1 MYKNILV
8 TGGTGYI
15 GSHTAVELI
24 NAGYTPIIVD
34 NLSNSKADVV
44 DRIEI
49 GAEGE
54 QWVVLE
60 VYDKNSDTAEYI
72 NIKVEEGYKVV
83 DNY

>member
-1 MYKNILV
+1 MTTLLTLRKILA
-8 TGGTGYI
+8 TLIAILSLGSATIIGT
-15 GSHTAVELI
+15 STNELDLQ
-24 NAGYTPIIVD
+24 Y
-34 NLSNSKADVV
+34 VV

-60 VYDKNSDTAEYI
+60 VYDKTSDTAEYI

>member
-1 MYKNILV
+1 MEMLSTLKKILA
-8 TGGTGYI
+8 TLI
-15 GSHTAVELI
+15 AILSLGSATIIETPTNELDLQ
-24 NAGYTPIIVD
+24 Y
-34 NLSNSKADVV
+34 VV

>member
-1 MYKNILV
+1 MEILS
-8 TGGTGYI
+8 TLKKILATLI
-15 GSHTAVELI
+15 AILSLGSATITETSTNKLDLQ
-24 NAGYTPIIVD
+24 Y
-34 NLSNSKADVV
+34 VV

>member
-1 MYKNILV
+1 MTILLTLRKILATLIAV
-8 TGGTGYI
+8 LSLSSATIIGT
-15 GSHTAVELI
+15 STNELDLQ
-24 NAGYTPIIVD
+24 Y
-34 NLSNSKADVV
+34 VV

>member
-1 MYKNILV
+1 MAIFLTLRKIFATILSILYLGSA
-8 TGGTGYI
+8 TLIGTP
-15 GSHTAVELI
+15 TNELDLQ
-24 NAGYTPIIVD
+24 Y
-34 NLSNSKADVV
+34 VV

>member
-1 MYKNILV
+1 MAIFLTLRKIFATILAILSLGSSV
-8 TGGTGYI
+8 ILGTP
-15 GSHTAVELI
+15 TNELDLQ
-24 NAGYTPIIVD
+24 Y
-34 NLSNSKADVV
+34 VV

>member
-1 MYKNILV
+1 MTILL
-8 TGGTGYI
+8 TLRKILATLIAILSLGSATIIGT
-15 GSHTAVELI
+15 STNELDLQ
-24 NAGYTPIIVD
+24 Y
-34 NLSNSKADVV
+34 VV

-72 NIKVEEGYKVV
+72 NIKVEEGYRVV

>member
-1 MYKNILV
+1 MAIFLTLRKIFATIL
-8 TGGTGYI
+8 TILSLGSATILGTP
-15 GSHTAVELI
+15 TNELDLQ
-24 NAGYTPIIVD
+24 Y
-34 NLSNSKADVV
+34 VV

-72 NIKVEEGYKVV
+72 NIKVEEGSKVV

>member
-1 MYKNILV
+1 MTTLLTLRKILA
-8 TGGTGYI
+8 TLIAILSLGSATIIGT
-15 GSHTAVELI
+15 STNELDLQ
-24 NAGYTPIIVD
+24 Y
-34 NLSNSKADVV
+34 VV

>member
-1 MYKNILV
+1 MEIFLTLRKIFATILTILSLGSSV
-8 TGGTGYI
+8 ILGTP
-15 GSHTAVELI
+15 TNELDLQ
-24 NAGYTPIIVD
+24 Y
-34 NLSNSKADVV
+34 VV

>member
-1 MYKNILV
+1 MAIFLTLRKIIATVLAILSLGSA
-8 TGGTGYI
+8 TILGTP
-15 GSHTAVELI
+15 TNELDLQ
-24 NAGYTPIIVD
+24 Y
-34 NLSNSKADVV
+34 VV

>member
-1 MYKNILV
+1 MEIFLTLRKILAILLAV
-8 TGGTGYI
+8 LSL
-15 GSHTAVELI
+15 GSATLIKTPTNELDLQ
-24 NAGYTPIIVD
+24 Y
-34 NLSNSKADVV
+34 VV

>member
-1 MYKNILV
+1 MEIFLTLRKILAILLAV
-8 TGGTGYI
+8 LSLGSATLIGT
-15 GSHTAVELI
+15 STNELDLQ
-24 NAGYTPIIVD
+24 Y
-34 NLSNSKADVV
+34 VV

>member
-1 MYKNILV
+1 MTMLLTLRKILA
-8 TGGTGYI
+8 TLIAILSLGSATIIGT
-15 GSHTAVELI
+15 STNELDLQ
-24 NAGYTPIIVD
+24 Y
-34 NLSNSKADVV
+34 VV

>member
-1 MYKNILV
+1 MTILL
-8 TGGTGYI
+8 TLRKILATLI
-15 GSHTAVELI
+15 AILSLGSATIIRTPTNELDLQ
-24 NAGYTPIIVD
+24 Y
-34 NLSNSKADVV
+34 VV

>member
-1 MYKNILV
+1 MAIFLTLRKIFATIL
-8 TGGTGYI
+8 TILSLGSATILGTP
-15 GSHTAVELI
+15 TNELDLQ
-24 NAGYTPIIVD
+24 Y
-34 NLSNSKADVV
+34 VV

>member
-1 MYKNILV
+1 MTILL
-8 TGGTGYI
+8 TLRKIFATLIAILSLGSSAIIGTP
-15 GSHTAVELI
+15 TNELDLQ
-24 NAGYTPIIVD
+24 Y
-34 NLSNSKADVV
+34 VV

-72 NIKVEEGYKVV
+72 NIKVEEGYKVI

>member
-1 MYKNILV
+1 MTIFLTLRKIFATILSILYLGSA
-8 TGGTGYI
+8 TILGTP
-15 GSHTAVELI
+15 TNELDLQ
-24 NAGYTPIIVD
+24 Y
-34 NLSNSKADVV
+34 VV

>member
-1 MYKNILV
+1 MEILS
-8 TGGTGYI
+8 TLKKILATLI
-15 GSHTAVELI
+15 AILSLGSATITEIPTNELDLQ
-24 NAGYTPIIVD
+24 Y
-34 NLSNSKADVV
+34 VV

>member
-1 MYKNILV
+1 MTILL
-8 TGGTGYI
+8 TLRKIFATLIAILSLGSATIIGTP
-15 GSHTAVELI
+15 TNELDLQ
-24 NAGYTPIIVD
+24 Y
-34 NLSNSKADVV
+34 VV

>member
-1 MYKNILV
+1 MEIFLTLRKILAILLAV
-8 TGGTGYI
+8 LSL
-15 GSHTAVELI
+15 GSATLIRTPTNELDLQ
-24 NAGYTPIIVD
+24 Y
-34 NLSNSKADVV
+34 VV

>member
-1 MYKNILV
+1 MEMLLTTLKKILA
-8 TGGTGYI
+8 TLIAILSLGLSAIPETP
-15 GSHTAVELI
+15 TNELDLQ
-24 NAGYTPIIVD
+24 Y
-34 NLSNSKADVV
+34 VV

>member
-1 MYKNILV
+1 MEIFLTLRKILAILLAV
-8 TGGTGYI
+8 LSLGSATLIGTP
-15 GSHTAVELI
+15 TNELDLQ
-24 NAGYTPIIVD
+24 Y
-34 NLSNSKADVV
+34 VV

-54 QWVVLE
+54 QWVVLD

>member
-1 MYKNILV
+1 MTILL
-8 TGGTGYI
+8 TLRKIFATLIAILTLGSSAIIGTP
-15 GSHTAVELI
+15 TNELDLQ
-24 NAGYTPIIVD
+24 Y
-34 NLSNSKADVV
+34 VV
-44 DRIEI
+44 DRVEI

>member
-1 MYKNILV
+1 MAIFLTLRKILA
-8 TGGTGYI
+8 TILTILSLGSATILGTP
-15 GSHTAVELI
+15 TNELDLQ
-24 NAGYTPIIVD
+24 Y
-34 NLSNSKADVV
+34 VV

>member
-1 MYKNILV
+1 MTILLTLRKIFTTLIV
-8 TGGTGYI
+8 ILSLGSATIIGTP
-15 GSHTAVELI
+15 TNELDLR
-24 NAGYTPIIVD
+24 Y
-34 NLSNSKADVV
+34 VV

>member
-1 MYKNILV
+1 MEILS
-8 TGGTGYI
+8 TLKKILATLI
-15 GSHTAVELI
+15 AILSLGSATITE
-24 NAGYTPIIVD
+24 TPINELD
-34 NLSNSKADVV
+34 LQYVV
-44 DRIEI
+44 DCIEI

-60 VYDKNSDTAEYI
+60 VYDKNSDTVEYI

>member
-1 MYKNILV
+1 MTILL
-8 TGGTGYI
+8 TLRKILATLIATLSLGSATIIGT
-15 GSHTAVELI
+15 STNELDLQ
-24 NAGYTPIIVD
+24 Y
-34 NLSNSKADVV
+34 VV

>member
-1 MYKNILV
+1 MEMISTLKKIL
-8 TGGTGYI
+8 
-15 GSHTAVELI
+15 AMLI
-24 NAGYTPIIVD
+24 AILSLGLATIPETPTNEPD
-34 NLSNSKADVV
+34 LQYVV

>member
-1 MYKNILV
+1 MAIFLTLRKILATLLSILSLGFSTV
-8 TGGTGYI
+8 IGTP
-15 GSHTAVELI
+15 TNELDLQ
-24 NAGYTPIIVD
+24 Y
-34 NLSNSKADVV
+34 VV

>member
-1 MYKNILV
+1 MAIFLTLRKIFATILTILSLGSSV
-8 TGGTGYI
+8 ILGTP
-15 GSHTAVELI
+15 TNELDLQ
-24 NAGYTPIIVD
+24 Y
-34 NLSNSKADVV
+34 VV

-49 GAEGE
+49 GVEGE

>member
-1 MYKNILV
+1 MEIFLTLKKILATFIAILSLGSV
-8 TGGTGYI
+8 TLIGTP
-15 GSHTAVELI
+15 TNELDLQ
-24 NAGYTPIIVD
+24 Y
-34 NLSNSKADVV
+34 VV

-72 NIKVEEGYKVV
+72 DIKVEEGYKVV

>member
-1 MYKNILV
+1 MKMLLTTLKKILA
-8 TGGTGYI
+8 TLIAILSLGLAAIPETP
-15 GSHTAVELI
+15 TNELDLQ
-24 NAGYTPIIVD
+24 Y
-34 NLSNSKADVV
+34 VV

-60 VYDKNSDTAEYI
+60 VYDKNSDTVEYI

>member
-1 MYKNILV
+1 MTILL
-8 TGGTGYI
+8 TLRKIFATLIAILSLGSATIIGTP
-15 GSHTAVELI
+15 TNELDLQ
-24 NAGYTPIIVD
+24 Y
-34 NLSNSKADVV
+34 VV

-49 GAEGE
+49 GVEGD

>member
-1 MYKNILV
+1 MTILL
-8 TGGTGYI
+8 TLKKIFATLIAILSLGSATIIGTP
-15 GSHTAVELI
+15 TNELDLQ
-24 NAGYTPIIVD
+24 Y
-34 NLSNSKADVV
+34 VV

>member
-1 MYKNILV
+1 MEMLLTTLKKILA
-8 TGGTGYI
+8 TLIAILSLGLAAIPETP
-15 GSHTAVELI
+15 TNELDLQ
-24 NAGYTPIIVD
+24 Y
-34 NLSNSKADVV
+34 VV

-60 VYDKNSDTAEYI
+60 VYDKNSDTVEYI